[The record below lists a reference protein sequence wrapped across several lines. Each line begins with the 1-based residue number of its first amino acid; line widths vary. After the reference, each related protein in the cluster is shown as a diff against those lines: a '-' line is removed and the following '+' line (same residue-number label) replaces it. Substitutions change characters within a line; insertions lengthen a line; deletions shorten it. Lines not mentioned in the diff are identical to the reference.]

1 MKACQKYQSIRNME
15 AIMPWR
21 PKTTF
26 TSSFIFRSNDP
37 VKKRDCS
44 DGIIQDELNR
54 SFFLTEMIYLIL
66 YKCDEDAFNYFYSR
80 FIFL

>member
-1 MKACQKYQSIRNME
+1 MAAEK
-15 AIMPWR
+15 R
-21 PKTTF
+21 PSPLHLFLVPMTQL
-26 TSSFIFRSNDP
+26 
-37 VKKRDCS
+37 KKRDCS